1 MKAGSII
8 LIIVFCAFIV
18 SCSNKHKRFQPKATD
33 DNTVAIIDSSDDS
46 TNIVIEE
53 NNKTDKDTVILES
66 PKFNLW
72 SLKNYQISIKIKD
85 FRCGQKVKYIGKM
98 WQLSMCL

>member
-33 DNTVAIIDSSDDS
+33 DNTVAIIGSSDDS
-46 TNIVIEE
+46 TNIVI
-53 NNKTDKDTVILES
+53 
-66 PKFNLW
+66 
-72 SLKNYQISIKIKD
+72 
-85 FRCGQKVKYIGKM
+85 
-98 WQLSMCL
+98 